1 MWVKDSFYC
10 LPAKGMQPHYS
21 PVVRA
26 ERPHRVCQDLLQGE
40 QDLLIEATYKVPMS
54 PVGATFSQRGERGT
68 ALPKWTQVTA
78 RRKESSFSTLGKV
91 MRWLGETGQGPEG

>member
-1 MWVKDSFYC
+1 
-10 LPAKGMQPHYS
+10 MQPYHS

-54 PVGATFSQRGERGT
+54 PTGATLVRGDEAQCCPTGFKSQHSEKM
-68 ALPKWTQVTA
+68 ALVWH
-78 RRKESSFSTLGKV
+78 
-91 MRWLGETGQGPEG
+91 TGLSE